1 MLAPLKYLIFV
12 FTLTTSISVQAADA
26 VAEILDAVRECAIR
40 ESITADD
47 GHSPVETTTDSV
59 RVLCS
64 ITSSRLYSLYDRSGW
79 LSSDSGKAS
88 LKEQQEN
95 ARKII
100 GNVVLVHREKLIL
113 RRNGD
118 LGDEMKR
125 SQSIVKQCATT
136 NAPMA
141 DDYVS
146 DAKTIALNL
155 AAMCSQEYEKY
166 IDAYAVMTFEDESQR
181 SKFKRSMLAA
191 DKKSEIFLTPVIS
204 NRKTHQ
210 SLRQAPTGMPS
221 QR

>member
-1 MLAPLKYLIFV
+1 
-12 FTLTTSISVQAADA
+12 
-26 VAEILDAVRECAIR
+26 
-40 ESITADD
+40 
-47 GHSPVETTTDSV
+47 
-59 RVLCS
+59 
-64 ITSSRLYSLYDRSGW
+64 

>member
-1 MLAPLKYLIFV
+1 MLASLQYLIFV
-12 FTLTTSISVQAADA
+12 FTLTISISVQAADT
-26 VAEILDAVRECAIR
+26 VTEILDAVRECAIR

-47 GHSPVETTTDSV
+47 GYSPVERTTESV
-59 RVLCS
+59 RVLCA
-64 ITSSRLYSLYDRSGW
+64 ITTSRLYSLYDRSGW
-79 LSSDSGKAS
+79 LGSDSGKAS

-100 GNVVLVHREKLIL
+100 ENVVLAHREKLIL

-125 SQSIVKQCATT
+125 SQSLVKQCATT

-155 AAMCSQEYEKY
+155 ATMCSQEYEKY
-166 IDAYAVMTFEDESQR
+166 IDAYAVMTFMDESQR
-181 SKFKRSMLAA
+181 SEFKRSMLAA
-191 DKKSEIFLTPVIS
+191 DKKSEMFLMPVIS
-204 NRKTHQ
+204 NRKAHQ
-210 SLRQAPTGMPS
+210 SHNQAPTGK